1 MRQEELFWSQK
12 ARCQWL
18 KEGDRNTSFFHSRV
32 RNKRQR
38 SFIHAIKTDAG
49 QWVNDTKEIQDAG
62 ITFFE
67 NLFSSDGNVT
77 DDELLH
83 VIPKVI
89 TLEDSIY
96 LAAIPDLDEV
106 WETLLSMPTQATAGP
121 DGFSLNFY
129 MAARDIIKN
138 DMLQLIKFFFVGGKM
153 HRSISASLICLIPKV
168 DHPSNFAQFRPIS
181 VGNVI
186 SKVISKII
194 NNRLICFLP
203 KLISEEQAGF
213 VKGRDIFYHIQL
225 AQEVITDL
233 DKKCRGGNLVL
244 KLDMLKAYDRLE
256 WSFLFAV
263 LRKFGFSYRFIEII
277 KWTLNNNWF
286 TLLVNGQ

>member
-1 MRQEELFWSQK
+1 MIIL
-12 ARCQWL
+12 
-18 KEGDRNTSFFHSRV
+18 
-32 RNKRQR
+32 
-38 SFIHAIKTDAG
+38 
-49 QWVNDTKEIQDAG
+49 
-62 ITFFE
+62 
-67 NLFSSDGNVT
+67 SS
-77 DDELLH
+77 
-83 VIPKVI
+83 
-89 TLEDSIY
+89 
-96 LAAIPDLDEV
+96 
-106 WETLLSMPTQATAGP
+106 
-121 DGFSLNFY
+121 
-129 MAARDIIKN
+129 
-138 DMLQLIKFFFVGGKM
+138 
-153 HRSISASLICLIPKV
+153 
-168 DHPSNFAQFRPIS
+168 FAQFRPVS

-203 KLISEEQAGF
+203 KLINEEQAGF

-286 TLLVNGQ
+286 TLLVNGQQSGFFKSSRGLKQGDPLSLSLFILAQEVFSRGLKKLFVDGRCLHFATSGKGLVPSHLFFADDALIFCRASSYTVSFLMVFITDY